1 MAFGAYHMFVLT
13 EEGVVFTLGDNE
25 VGQQGI
31 PISTV
36 KIIKTPM

>member
-1 MAFGAYHMFVLT
+1 MFVLT

-36 KIIKTPM
+36 KIIKPPM